1 MASSS
6 HAPKTQAQE
15 SSAFSW
21 NAFISTYLPALVLAL
36 GIGIALPSIPSL
48 ARSFHVSFGVAS
60 YVVTAFLIG
69 NLVGTIPTGWLIDR
83 FGRRRIMLAGPI
95 LTSAMAFAVVFA
107 HTFPELVIFRFI
119 DGFAAQ
125 MWLMGRLAGISYGAA
140 ANQRGRQVTWMFGMD
155 STGRLAGPLV
165 GGLIATYLGLRA
177 PFAAYGVLALL
188 ALIPGFFFIQEVPH
202 GRRLAANGASATV
215 RKLSIK
221 EIVLPRMVYFGVA
234 LFAAMARGPMSADLM
249 NLYAAFRYHL
259 SPAAIGFMASG
270 ASCISLPMTFL
281 SGWGLDHWGR
291 KRLMVPGFFGLGVVV
306 MGMAVSAALGL
317 SFPIYLTLFLLGVFS
332 LGFTSGSI
340 QTVGADVAPP
350 EARGMFLGLWRFAGQ
365 TGTAGSPILFA
376 LLADHSGYPSSFIMV
391 AISAMIVGYLVL
403 FRVPESG
410 RDPLQVVQESV
421 PAESLVPAEP
431 ASLGTEAGS

>member
-1 MASSS
+1 MASSPR
-6 HAPKTQAQE
+6 A
-15 SSAFSW
+15 SSRTGLPEKAFSW
-21 NAFISTYLPALVLAL
+21 DAFISTYLPARVLAL
-36 GIGIALPSIPSL
+36 GIGIALPAIPSL
-48 ARSFHVSFGVAS
+48 AKSFNVGFGLAS
-60 YVVTAFLIG
+60 YVVTAFLLG
-69 NLVGTIPTGWLIDR
+69 NLAGTIPTGWLIDR
-83 FGRRRIMLAGPI
+83 FGRRKIMLIGPL

-107 HTFPELVIFRFI
+107 HSFWLLLLLRFG

-125 MWLMGRLAGISYGAA
+125 MWLLGRLAGISYGAA

-165 GGLIATYLGLRA
+165 GGLIATYFGLRA

-188 ALIPGFFFIQEVPH
+188 ALIPGFLFIQEVPN
-202 GRRLAANGASATV
+202 RRQRAASAGAAPV
-215 RKLSIK
+215 RKLSLK

-270 ASCISLPMTFL
+270 ASSISLPLTFL
-281 SGWGLDHWGR
+281 SGWGMDHWGR
-291 KRLMVPGFFGLGVVV
+291 KKLMVPGFLGMSVAVV
-306 MGMAVSAALGL
+306 GMAASAALGL
-317 SFPIYLTLFLLGVFS
+317 SFPVFLALFLAGVFA

-365 TGTAGSPILFA
+365 AGTALSPMLFA
-376 LLADHSGYPSSFIMV
+376 FLADRSGYPSSFIMV
-391 AISAMIVGYLVL
+391 AISAAIVGYLML

-410 RDPLQVVQESV
+410 REPLAILQRS
-421 PAESLVPAEP
+421 AETPPVAAET
-431 ASLGTEAGS
+431 GD